1 MKELRICR
9 DCWEVVDYFTWKAH
23 RIASPHYPPL
33 SNRHEVAAGM
43 LVVLLLVHV
52 KSFELHRTD
61 LTFASFL
68 QSSIALR
75 VPSYHESPKASR

>member
-23 RIASPHYPPL
+23 RIASPHYTPL

-43 LVVLLLVHV
+43 LVVLLLVRV

-61 LTFASFL
+61 LTFALFS
-68 QSSIALR
+68 QSSIVLR
-75 VPSYHESPKASR
+75 VPSYHESPKTSR